1 MRSKCSVKFLV
12 QLIFFLLL
20 NNKRLCKLFWEH
32 LIWLRKFFNNSNL
45 WFPLCRLRVYDSK
58 EYKEHIHSPNLRNE
72 SVFCWSWFLLSRGLH
87 VYMLTPPSAFSL
99 KKEKRKKTKI
109 GFVFLFSL
117 KNYCQNCIFSWFT
130 HIRMKRIITISKHT
144 FVRIFSLCIS
154 FLASNDYDL
163 FSHSQCISLKTFGY
177 NKPKCDCDTAAL
189 QNSNIDKIMIAA

>member
-99 KKEKRKKTKI
+99 KKRKKKKNENWVCFPFFTEKLLPKLHFLLVHSHQNEANNYHFETYLCENFF
-109 GFVFLFSL
+109 FVYQLP
-117 KNYCQNCIFSWFT
+117 
-130 HIRMKRIITISKHT
+130 SK
-144 FVRIFSLCIS
+144 
-154 FLASNDYDL
+154 
-163 FSHSQCISLKTFGY
+163 
-177 NKPKCDCDTAAL
+177 
-189 QNSNIDKIMIAA
+189 